1 MKIYLDIIY
10 FDEYI
15 CIIKNNVMISF
26 VSSLCLMSLGVVTGS
41 QADAEK
47 EIINLG
53 NKPHIIVCV
62 ESESGD
68 SVLFGV
74 EPKGGNPGLFFVSA
88 DECLGVADDTDY
100 KLYLSAKAL
109 SLQRSIVAQNMQ
121 YIDSKK
127 DFSIEDQEIICGD

>member
-1 MKIYLDIIY
+1 MDNIY

-26 VSSLCLMSLGVVTGS
+26 VSSLCLMSLGLVTGS
-41 QADAEK
+41 IQARADGEK
-47 EIINLG
+47 EGITLG
-53 NKPHIIVCV
+53 NNPRVIVYV

-74 EPKGGNPGLFFVSA
+74 EPKRGVTGLFFVSA
-88 DECLGVADDTDY
+88 DGCSGVIDDTDY
-100 KLYLSAKAL
+100 KLYLSAKTL

-121 YIDSKK
+121 SIDSKK
-127 DFSIEDQEIICGD
+127 NFSLEDQEIICGD